1 MSPVHVLQM
10 SPSPCFTNESSPCF
24 TNESSPCF
32 TNESSPCFTNES
44 SPCFTNESSP
54 CFTNESSP
62 CFTSPVQS
70 RFYNMPKGLDNF
82 ELWRHFPVILLE
94 TKYSTVSFLRGTKQ
108 KMKNNFIVQENV
120 LFLYFLRISS
130 LRKTGKQNLD
140 VAFPDYR
147 LLFKFKKMFWGTCP
161 HPNGHDSYF
170 VPSVRGPILPII
182 LILKE
187 RYPLKIGLGRFLF
200 FKISNVPPPPCIWQN
215 VFKTSLYLSKV
226 IVLKRE
232 MVFIISITELY
243 IILISV
249 RLWHSHRQSR
259 RNS

>member
-1 MSPVHVLQM
+1 M
-10 SPSPCFTNESSPCF
+10 
-24 TNESSPCF
+24 
-32 TNESSPCFTNES
+32 
-44 SPCFTNESSP
+44 
-54 CFTNESSP
+54 
-62 CFTSPVQS
+62 
-70 RFYNMPKGLDNF
+70 
-82 ELWRHFPVILLE
+82 ILLE

-182 LILKE
+182 LK
-187 RYPLKIGLGRFLF
+187 RKIPLGRFLF
-200 FKISNVPPPPCIWQN
+200 FKIYIVPPPA
-215 VFKTSLYLSKV
+215 FDKMFSKH
-226 IVLKRE
+226 L
-232 MVFIISITELY
+232 FI
-243 IILISV
+243 
-249 RLWHSHRQSR
+249 SR
-259 RNS
+259 K

>member
-1 MSPVHVLQM
+1 MLGAVISLDD
-10 SPSPCFTNESSPCF
+10 SKCNW
-24 TNESSPCF
+24 
-32 TNESSPCFTNES
+32 
-44 SPCFTNESSP
+44 
-54 CFTNESSP
+54 
-62 CFTSPVQS
+62 
-70 RFYNMPKGLDNF
+70 RFSKNTGKGLDNF
-82 ELWRHFPVILLE
+82 DLWRHFPVILLE

-182 LILKE
+182 LK
-187 RYPLKIGLGRFLF
+187 RKI
-200 FKISNVPPPPCIWQN
+200 PPKNWVRAFSIFQN
-215 VFKTSLYLSKV
+215 F
-226 IVLKRE
+226 
-232 MVFIISITELY
+232 
-243 IILISV
+243 
-249 RLWHSHRQSR
+249 
-259 RNS
+259 